1 LEHEFNK
8 VDFERLTEIDDM
20 QKGLFLY
27 TPEDER
33 YNFNLTESYSL
44 TNMEILLTG
53 NKRLLE
59 RRLGLNSNRSRN
71 ESIYSKMIR
80 IIEEDMKLPKKII
93 KKLSSIKFYLYYLFI
108 AILSIAVGYLID
120 RYNNKKI
127 IQI

>member
-1 LEHEFNK
+1 
-8 VDFERLTEIDDM
+8 
-20 QKGLFLY
+20 
-27 TPEDER
+27 
-33 YNFNLTESYSL
+33 
-44 TNMEILLTG
+44 MEILLTG